1 MEFKMERQNLVEV
14 GQKVEVVERSCP
26 ANYHYIIK
34 PAVAMSGCVAVGDRL
49 SVLEGVVKDIK
60 HNGVKLQDHLATIL
74 FLWCQ
79 ELHFKLSHMN
89 RQIDI
94 FLRAVPWC
102 LHQIF
107 AQGSIL
113 NLWSQHLLGGKKTDH
128 VRHDPAFHAHMQSPF
143 RKVLLLCNILVNIA
157 GYCNF
162 LFCCVQIINEI
173 SFVSHSQPF
182 VLQ

>member
-1 MEFKMERQNLVEV
+1 MFRCHAVIHGKYSIPLD
-14 GQKVEVVERSCP
+14 
-26 ANYHYIIK
+26 
-34 PAVAMSGCVAVGDRL
+34 PAVADSKIPISITDLCDI
-49 SVLEGVVKDIK
+49 STPVKR
-60 HNGVKLQDHLATIL
+60 QDHLATIL